1 MRFGPQQRQMCKRRQ
16 AGSATLAQ
24 GLLGKCKVALLGQLN
39 QQRMVGEVCLNDHFT
54 GLFSATCTA
63 CDLDDQLRH
72 ALAGAEVAGEQ
83 PAVGVE
89 DRHQRHPWKVVPFGE
104 HLRADQDARLA
115 LLNGCEQLVHRVL
128 ARGAV
133 AVDAQHRVVREQ
145 NRQPFF
151 GPFGAGTH
159 RAQIDLVALRALAR
173 HAFDVA
179 AMVAT
184 QLAITLM
191 HRHARIAALALGH
204 PAAVVT
210 QQGRRET
217 SAIEEHQY
225 LLARSEGLTDSL
237 LHRPGNAAVQR
248 TAFHIQTQE
257 PWLLRAAGTLV
268 QSQQA
273 VTSDVSVMQAFQ

>member
-1 MRFGPQQRQMCKRRQ
+1 
-16 AGSATLAQ
+16 
-24 GLLGKCKVALLGQLN
+24 
-39 QQRMVGEVCLNDHFT
+39 
-54 GLFSATCTA
+54 
-63 CDLDDQLRH
+63 
-72 ALAGAEVAGEQ
+72 
-83 PAVGVE
+83 
-89 DRHQRHPWKVVPFGE
+89 
-104 HLRADQDARLA
+104 
-115 LLNGCEQLVHRVL
+115 
-128 ARGAV
+128 
-133 AVDAQHRVVREQ
+133 
-145 NRQPFF
+145 
-151 GPFGAGTH
+151 
-159 RAQIDLVALRALAR
+159 
-173 HAFDVA
+173 
-179 AMVAT
+179 MVAT

-237 LHRPGNAAVQR
+237 LHRPGYAAVQR

-257 PWLLRAAGTLV
+257 PWLFRAAGTLV